1 MGYQSE
7 NIILSPQG
15 AGNETLVRLWR
26 IKYSGEKV
34 MKLSE
39 ILDEDN
45 IIPDLK
51 ARDKKK
57 VLEELAEALIVG
69 KPSLDKNSLV
79 KVLLE
84 RERLGST
91 GIGDGVAIPHGKFRG
106 VNEPA
111 ISFGRSLKGLDFES
125 MDGQPAYL
133 FFLLVAPENSA
144 SIHLKALA
152 RIAKILKNDSFR
164 KVLMEA
170 STREELYKTIIQNDE
185 EF

>member
-1 MGYQSE
+1 
-7 NIILSPQG
+7 
-15 AGNETLVRLWR
+15 
-26 IKYSGEKV
+26 

-39 ILDEDN
+39 ILVEEN
-45 IIPDLK
+45 VLLDLK
-51 ARDKKK
+51 AKDKKG
-57 VLEELAEALIVG
+57 VLEELAETVVNQD
-69 KPSLDKNSLV
+69 PSVDKGSLV

-91 GIGDGVAIPHGKFRG
+91 GIGDGVAIPHGKFHG
-106 VNEPA
+106 VMQPI

-125 MDGQPAYL
+125 MDGEPAYL

-152 RIAKILKNDSFR
+152 RIAKILKNSAFR
-164 KVLMEA
+164 KILMEA
-170 STREELYKTIIQNDE
+170 PSRQEIYKIIIQNDE

>member
-1 MGYQSE
+1 
-7 NIILSPQG
+7 
-15 AGNETLVRLWR
+15 
-26 IKYSGEKV
+26 

-39 ILDEDN
+39 LLEKN
-45 IIPDLK
+45 GVIPELRAK
-51 ARDKKK
+51 DKKG
-57 VLEELAEALIVG
+57 VLEELAEAMVLR
-69 KPSLDKNSLV
+69 KPSIDKESLV

-91 GIGDGVAIPHGKFRG
+91 GIGDGVAIPHGKFHG
-106 VNEPA
+106 IEHPI
-111 ISFGRSLKGLDFES
+111 ISFGRSRKGLDFES
-125 MDGQPAYL
+125 MDGGPVYL

-152 RIAKILKNDSFR
+152 RIAKLLKNSSFR

-170 STREELYKTIIQNDE
+170 QTQEEIYETIVNNDE

>member
-1 MGYQSE
+1 
-7 NIILSPQG
+7 
-15 AGNETLVRLWR
+15 
-26 IKYSGEKV
+26 

-39 ILDEDN
+39 LLEEN
-45 IIPDLK
+45 GVIPDLK
-51 ARDKKK
+51 AKDKKS
-57 VLEELAEALIVG
+57 VLEELAEAMVVR
-69 KPSLDKNSLV
+69 KPSIDKGSLV

-91 GIGDGVAIPHGKFRG
+91 GIGDGVAIPHGKFQG
-106 VNEPA
+106 VEHP
-111 ISFGRSLKGLDFES
+111 IVSFGRSRKGLDFEA
-125 MDGQPAYL
+125 MDGGPVYL

-152 RIAKILKNDSFR
+152 RIARLLKNSSFR

-170 STREELYKTIIQNDE
+170 QTRQEIYETIVHNDE

>member
-1 MGYQSE
+1 
-7 NIILSPQG
+7 
-15 AGNETLVRLWR
+15 
-26 IKYSGEKV
+26 

-39 ILDEDN
+39 ILDQEN

-51 ARDKKK
+51 ANDKKG
-57 VLEELAEALIVG
+57 VLEELVGVIVSHD
-69 KPSLDKNSLV
+69 PSLDKGSLV

-91 GIGDGVAIPHGKFRG
+91 GIGDGIAIPHGKFSG
-106 VNEPA
+106 LKHPI

-125 MDGQPAYL
+125 MDGQPAFL

-152 RIAKILKNDSFR
+152 KIAKILKNSSFR
-164 KVLMEA
+164 NVLMQA
-170 STREELYKTIIQNDE
+170 PTRKELYQTIIQNDE